1 MAGAVYI
8 GIVGL
13 GCVGL
18 SVVKILN
25 KHQDLL
31 ARRCGH
37 SLVIKKGVVKDLS
50 KAREVN
56 FPLSN
61 SLEDILEDPDIQIV
75 LELTGAV
82 ELAYQIAKE
91 SLKRNKG
98 FITANKAMLAKYP
111 HLLHA
116 NIGFEA
122 SVGGGI
128 PIIRALK
135 EGLVANEITAIQ
147 GIFNGTSNFILS
159 QMSLGKNFQEA
170 LKKAQSLGYAEAN
183 AHLDVSGQDSAH
195 KLLILAFL
203 AFNSLIDLN
212 TIHVE
217 GIEQIKPSDL
227 HYAKQLGYRIKL
239 VAYAHK
245 YKEGIT
251 LGVEPMLLPKRSL
264 LAQIE
269 AVMIGVS
276 LVGDSVGQTFYCG
289 PGPGGLASASAV
301 ISDLVEMSKNL
312 KQKRKPLKLPITPYP
327 ICSHPKRSRYIR
339 LEFIKNAPNLVDAL
353 EAKLVI
359 QEQNT
364 HIYTTPPIDDQS
376 LEQCLKPLKTSKD
389 IRQIQVLCLHELY

>member
-269 AVMIGVS
+269 GVMNGVS
-276 LVGDSVGQTFYCG
+276 LVGDSLVIKKGVVKDLSKARG
-289 PGPGGLASASAV
+289 VSAV

-376 LEQCLKPLKTSKD
+376 LEQSLKPFRTSND
-389 IRQIQVLCLHELY
+389 VRQIQVLCFYEFY

>member
-50 KAREVN
+50 KTREIN

-75 LELTGAV
+75 LELTGEV
-82 ELAYQIAKE
+82 ELAYKLAQE
-91 SLKRNKG
+91 TLKRHKG

-159 QMSLGKNFQEA
+159 QMALGKDFQEA
-170 LKKAQSLGYAEAN
+170 LKKAQILGYAEAN

-203 AFNSLIDLN
+203 AFNSLIDLD

-245 YKEGIT
+245 SKEGIT

-269 AVMIGVS
+269 GVMNGVS
-276 LVGDSVGQTFYCG
+276 LVGDCVGETFYCG
-289 PGPGGLASASAV
+289 PGAGGMASASAV

-312 KQKRKPLKLPITPYP
+312 KQRKPLKLPITPYP
-327 ICSHPKRSRYIR
+327 ICTHPKRSRYIR

-376 LEQCLKPLKTSKD
+376 LERSLKPFRVSSD
-389 IRQIQVLCLHELY
+389 IRQIQVLCFYEFY